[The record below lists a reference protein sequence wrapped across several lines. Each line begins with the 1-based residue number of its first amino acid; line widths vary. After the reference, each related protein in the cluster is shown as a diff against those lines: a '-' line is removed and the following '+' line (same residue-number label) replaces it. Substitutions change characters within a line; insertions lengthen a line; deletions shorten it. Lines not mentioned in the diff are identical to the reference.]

1 MRLLK
6 TTIGGEGMNGI
17 ILSQEEKC
25 ELKKELL
32 DFMRRVLS
40 DGDNRK
46 PEEIAVLP
54 AISKLLLNGR

>member
-1 MRLLK
+1 
-6 TTIGGEGMNGI
+6 MNGI

>member
-1 MRLLK
+1 
-6 TTIGGEGMNGI
+6 MNCI
-17 ILSQEEKC
+17 ILSQEEKS

-32 DFMRRVLS
+32 EFVSRVLS
-40 DGDNRK
+40 DKDNRK